1 MPEGDDGDAT
11 SGTPKRPNL
20 FIIGA
25 MKSATGTL
33 HNYLK
38 FHPDVFMCEP
48 KEPCYF
54 VEREQLD
61 WPFIEDMGFWR
72 GEEYY
77 LELFRP
83 AGDATVVGES
93 STMYTKLPRITGV
106 PERIAEFEPEARLV
120 YIMRDP
126 VDRALSHY
134 WHSVRWDRQRL
145 SPEEALRD
153 DPQYREV
160 SYYAMQLRPYI
171 EAFGRDHVYTLTME
185 APSGDPAG
193 TVRLLLEWLGLDP
206 EQLAPP
212 EQQIQHNKTPEVQ
225 IERLKRFAPLE
236 RIRWSKPY
244 RMIRPLVPASIRR
257 SGRKAS
263 SEVIERTEISDDVY
277 AMLRGEMLDQT
288 RELEELLGTSF
299 EDDWATVYS

>member
-1 MPEGDDGDAT
+1 MPEGDGGAT
-11 SGTPKRPNL
+11 SGMPKRPNL

-33 HNYLK
+33 HNSLK

-54 VEREQLD
+54 VEREQLN

-72 GEEYY
+72 GEEHY

-83 AGDATVVGES
+83 AGAATVVGES
-93 STMYTKLPRITGV
+93 STMYTKLPQITGV
-106 PERIAEFEPEARLV
+106 PDRIAEFDPQARLV
-120 YIMRDP
+120 YVMRDP
-126 VDRALSHY
+126 VDRAISHY

-145 SPEEALRD
+145 SPEEALRT

-160 SYYAMQLRPYI
+160 SYYAMQLRPYLDT
-171 EAFGRDHVYTLTME
+171 FGRDQVYTLTME
-185 APSGDPAG
+185 SLSRDPLG
-193 TVRLLLEWLGLDP
+193 TVRSLLEWLGLDP
-206 EQLAPP
+206 EQLASP
-212 EQQIQHNKTPEVQ
+212 EQQIQHNKTPEVE

-263 SEVIERTEISDDVY
+263 SEVIERTDISDDVY
-277 AMLRGEMLDQT
+277 DRLRGEMLDQT

-299 EDDWATVYS
+299 EDDWTTVFA